1 MAQAFLHRPRSPA
14 RNIGAICHLSLQ
26 PTFTPVIT
34 FQDTHLRH
42 KMSEKTKGIS
52 LRKKRT
58 NKKKN
63 AAPIISAPRQI
74 SAPLSAG
81 AGIAASTLSNS
92 GRPSTESS
100 RSRNREDAPQQ
111 RPQKADRTADLVKR
125 RYSQKITTL
134 PSDFSN
140 GSMPDMPQIPS
151 QFRDQPP
158 PSNGRPTT
166 SGEGRGPRVDM
177 KVLRDPNLR
186 ADQCEASDRRNR
198 FYVLI

>member
-1 MAQAFLHRPRSPA
+1 
-14 RNIGAICHLSLQ
+14 
-26 PTFTPVIT
+26 
-34 FQDTHLRH
+34 
-42 KMSEKTKGIS
+42 MSEKTKGIS

-63 AAPIISAPRQI
+63 AAPVISAPRQI
-74 SAPLSAG
+74 SAPLPAG

-92 GRPSTESS
+92 GRPSTESN
-100 RSRNREDAPQQ
+100 RSRTREDAPQQ
-111 RPQKADRTADLVKR
+111 RPQRADRTADLVKR

-151 QFRDQPP
+151 QFRDQPQ

-186 ADQCEASDRRNR
+186 ADQCEASD
-198 FYVLI
+198 